1 VETLWRRWDVTKIL
15 WVSLALLLIALVAN
29 PLLRLLWISFEGPG
43 GVLTLGNY
51 VQAFSRP
58 RYLLGFR
65 NSFLLGFS
73 VACLCLVFAVP
84 MAWGVSRT
92 NMPGKNLIQLLVLS
106 TFVTPPFLGATS
118 WILLA
123 GPNAGWIN
131 RVFMGIFGTESGIL
145 NIYSF
150 PGVVFVIAIYSFPYS
165 FVFTKAALD
174 LVSSE
179 MEDAANCLGAGQFK
193 TILAITLPL
202 ITPALLGAWIITF
215 LEAIAIIGSSVIVAL
230 PAKVNLVTLQ
240 LWEFFGYPLRVEV
253 AAAYS
258 MPLLLVTVVLFAL
271 QQRILRG
278 KGYVA
283 LTGKGGE
290 RRLAD
295 LGGLRWVLFGYSA
308 FILSLSIVLPYLVL
322 LQAAFAKAW
331 ARGFGWDN
339 LTLANFHFLLFEH
352 STAKQAILNT
362 FVYSSATA
370 TIALGLAVSVA
381 YIVSRRL
388 IPFGQ
393 VLSVLAFAP
402 FVIPGLV
409 LAIGF
414 YAAYAPPPL
423 ALAGTATILVLA
435 FVTRFLPVA
444 YANASAAVR
453 GINPELED
461 AVTILG
467 GSRLVAIRRVVAPLL
482 KRSLIGAWL
491 LVFIPASRE
500 VSAALFLY
508 GPKTRTMSVLFF
520 DLTEGGNFEQLSAL
534 GVILL
539 CTTLVFVSIGLTM
552 VGRDF
557 MLSKGSE

>member
-1 VETLWRRWDVTKIL
+1 
-15 WVSLALLLIALVAN
+15 
-29 PLLRLLWISFEGPG
+29 
-43 GVLTLGNY
+43 
-51 VQAFSRP
+51 
-58 RYLLGFR
+58 
-65 NSFLLGFS
+65 
-73 VACLCLVFAVP
+73 
-84 MAWGVSRT
+84 
-92 NMPGKNLIQLLVLS
+92 
-106 TFVTPPFLGATS
+106 
-118 WILLA
+118 
-123 GPNAGWIN
+123 
-131 RVFMGIFGTESGIL
+131 
-145 NIYSF
+145 
-150 PGVVFVIAIYSFPYS
+150 
-165 FVFTKAALD
+165 
-174 LVSSE
+174 
-179 MEDAANCLGAGQFK
+179 
-193 TILAITLPL
+193 
-202 ITPALLGAWIITF
+202 
-215 LEAIAIIGSSVIVAL
+215 
-230 PAKVNLVTLQ
+230 
-240 LWEFFGYPLRVEV
+240 
-253 AAAYS
+253 
-258 MPLLLVTVVLFAL
+258 
-271 QQRILRG
+271 
-278 KGYVA
+278 VA